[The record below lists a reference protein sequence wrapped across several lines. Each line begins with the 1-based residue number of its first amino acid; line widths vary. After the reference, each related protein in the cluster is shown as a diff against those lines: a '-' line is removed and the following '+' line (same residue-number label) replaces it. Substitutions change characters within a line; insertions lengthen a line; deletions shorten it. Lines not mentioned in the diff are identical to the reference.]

1 MKTKR
6 NTRNWKH
13 TTHNHK
19 AYGNYDST
27 KYESPFMTLDEE
39 YLDDEEENEEV

>member
-1 MKTKR
+1 MR

-13 TTHNHK
+13 TTKNHK
-19 AYGNYDST
+19 AYGNYDDS

-39 YLDDEEENEEV
+39 YLDDEDDESEV

>member
-1 MKTKR
+1 MR

-13 TTHNHK
+13 TTKNHK
-19 AYGNYDST
+19 AYGNYDGS

-39 YLDDEEENEEV
+39 YLDDEDDESEV